1 MGFTTVNPTV
11 ESNIPWHAGVY
22 YSSSEHWMLNGSK
35 VFHNEQKKS
44 ISSNI
49 HSLKPGESAAIAV
62 DDKGDLH
69 FFYKSKHVSV
79 IWEGLPMKPYWGFVD
94 VFGKVSSVK
103 VEILQSEYCTAGT
116 IQRW

>member
-1 MGFTTVNPTV
+1 MNPAFATV
-11 ESNIPWHAGVY
+11 ESSAVTFIDHFY
-22 YSSSEHWMLNGSK
+22 FSSEHWILDGSD
-35 VFHNEQKKS
+35 VLHNRQKRS
-44 ISSNI
+44 ISPDI
-49 HSLKPGESAAIAV
+49 HSLKPGESAAISV

-116 IQRW
+116 RW